1 MAERKLNIN
10 APLMSVRRASATS
23 PSLTEA
29 RKKILEKRHSLP
41 YHKSDTTLDQVTK
54 PVAVPFNWEHIPGRR
69 KGNGGS
75 EPHPPKAT
83 SITPSPRLPPGNSN
97 NATKQPSERE
107 NKAANKFKSSN
118 KSKSFNVSVAKVDTE
133 KERKTEKTEKIVE
146 NRRSNVKYDEDD
158 DNDAFSDALE
168 TLSHTESFSMNCSVS
183 GVSGLESM
191 GANKSGTF
199 STDQQ
204 TIDFMMSR
212 FLPAAKAMTLQPSQ
226 YSSKKQ
232 SVLVEQ
238 QPRDIS
244 KLIREEKKQLSNKHS
259 TAIIPYTGQDQEE
272 ESEDEG
278 DGNEYDNSSNIATKG
293 CGLLP
298 KLHIRNSLCLMN
310 PVAAMKMKNQVS
322 LPPASEV
329 VKPNKTSHIRS
340 FSPIP
345 AVKKAWDAIHRN
357 KSSSRAPSPDKQEGK
372 KKLASESNR
381 FTYSGELLPGRLSP
395 FRRSRA
401 AATGISPSR
410 RPQSPFRGVKLLG
423 DSREAEN
430 YKFGKV
436 KFHSGVLGN
445 VQDVQSLGNKKTS
458 YSGSLTLEKTL
469 YIDTV
474 STANLPSSN
483 VSSLDNK
490 RRVDTVVADLE
501 RRRGKESNS
510 SIGSSGDI
518 KQVQY
523 AVEEK
528 VTFDTEVL
536 NSLDSIPPSL
546 YRILNL
552 TPKEGKTEGLTTD
565 ENINQEPES
574 LPLWQG
580 TLVEDSKINGQQI
593 VLVNDSGKHSS
604 DSVVSPLPPPLPK
617 SPSESWLWRALPLV
631 SVKNSFLHSSQGT
644 QSQAKRDDSNAT
656 SGNLKWETIVKTS
669 NLHHDHV
676 RYSQE
681 LPTHKSKN

>member
-10 APLMSVRRASATS
+10 APLMSVRRGSATS

-41 YHKSDTTLDQVTK
+41 YHKSDATLDQVTK

-83 SITPSPRLPPGNSN
+83 SITPSPRLPPGNST
-97 NATKQPSERE
+97 NATKQPLERE

-118 KSKSFNVSVAKVDTE
+118 KSKSFSVSVAKVDTV
-133 KERKTEKTEKIVE
+133 KERKTEKIEKIVE
-146 NRRSNVKYDEDD
+146 SRRSNVKYDDD
-158 DNDAFSDALE
+158 DDDAFSDALE

-183 GVSGLESM
+183 GVSGLENMS
-191 GANKSGTF
+191 ANKSGTF

-204 TIDFMMSR
+204 TRDFMMNR

-238 QPRDIS
+238 QPRDVS
-244 KLIREEKKQLSNKHS
+244 KLIREEKKPLSNRHN
-259 TAIIPYTGQDQEE
+259 TAIIPYHGHGQEE

-278 DGNEYDNSSNIATKG
+278 DGNECDNSSDIAAKG

-298 KLHIRNSLCLMN
+298 QLHIRNSLCLLN
-310 PVAAMKMKNQVS
+310 PVAAIKMKNQVS
-322 LPPASEV
+322 LPSASEV

-340 FSPIP
+340 FSPVP
-345 AVKKAWDAIHRN
+345 AVKKAWDAIHKN
-357 KSSSRAPSPDKQEGK
+357 KSSSRAASPDKQEGK
-372 KKLASESNR
+372 KKLTSESNR

-410 RPQSPFRGVKLLG
+410 RPQSPFRGAKLLG
-423 DSREAEN
+423 DSKEAEN

-436 KFHSGVLGN
+436 KFHSGVLGT
-445 VQDVQSLGNKKTS
+445 VQDVLSQGNKRTS

-474 STANLPSSN
+474 STAKLPSSN
-483 VSSLDNK
+483 VSSLDNT
-490 RRVDTVVADLE
+490 RRVDTMIADLE
-501 RRRGKESNS
+501 RRRGKESYS
-510 SIGSSGDI
+510 SIGSSQDM
-518 KQVQY
+518 KQLRC

-528 VTFDTEVL
+528 ATFDTEVL

-546 YRILNL
+546 FRILNL
-552 TPKEGKTEGLTTD
+552 TAKEGKTEGLTTD
-565 ENINQEPES
+565 QNISQEPES
-574 LPLWQG
+574 LSLVQG
-580 TLVEDSKINGQQI
+580 TFVEDSKINAQQI
-593 VLVNDSGKHSS
+593 VLVNDSGKYCA

-644 QSQAKRDDSNAT
+644 QTQAKRHDCNAT

-681 LPTHKSKN
+681 LPTHKSQH